1 MEELHLAGTG
11 AEVPVG
17 VLGVDPALHGA
28 APDRYVLLPH
38 IQRQAGGN
46 PKLLAHQI
54 HPGDQLRDPVLHLD
68 AGVHLHK
75 VEILPVHQEFHR
87 PGPLIA
93 HGLRRPDGGFSHGPS
108 QGGAEAGGGGLLH
121 QLLVPP
127 LDGAVPVTQVDGMPL
142 AVRQNLHLH
151 MPGVQHQLLQV
162 HLVVSKAGRGLR
174 LGFGAGG
181 GELARAV
188 TAADAPSPASGGG
201 FQQHRPAHGLRRRQG
216 LLHRG
221 DGAVGAGSH
230 RDPRR
235 LHQIPGGGLGAR
247 LSDGVPGGADE
258 GQPRF
263 GAGVGEVRVLGEK
276 AVARVYAVAAGG
288 QGRRQQGVLIQIAV
302 RRPGGADADG
312 LRGQL
317 NVEGLRVRLGI
328 GGHRLDLQLPAGP
341 EDPEGN
347 LPPVGDKDPLQH
359 GR

>member
-1 MEELHLAGTG
+1 M
-11 AEVPVG
+11 
-17 VLGVDPALHGA
+17 
-28 APDRYVLLPH
+28 
-38 IQRQAGGN
+38 
-46 PKLLAHQI
+46 
-54 HPGDQLRDPVLHLD
+54 LHLD
-68 AGVHLHK
+68 AGVHLHE
-75 VEILPVHQEFHR
+75 VEGVSVHQELHGAR
-87 PGPLIA
+87 ALIA
-93 HGLRRPDGGFSHGPS
+93 HGLRRPDGGFPHGLA
-108 QGGAEAGGGGLLH
+108 QRGAEAGGGGLLD
-121 QLLVPP
+121 QLLIPP
-127 LDGAVPVTQVDGMPL
+127 LDGTVPVPQVDGMPL
-142 AVRQNLHLH
+142 AVRQNLDLH
-151 MPGVQHQLLQV
+151 MAGVQHQLFQI
-162 HLVVSKAGRGLR
+162 HLVVSKAGGGFGLR
-174 LGFGAGG
+174 LGVSGG
-181 GELARAV
+181 KGRPAV

-247 LSDGVPGGADE
+247 LSDGLPGGADE

-317 NVEGLRVRLGI
+317 NMEGLRVRLGI